1 VHHQTDRNHYPD
13 KNGFD
18 VNIAGHK
25 GGHPNSCYY
34 PYKGETHPAYDVPDL
49 EDGAV
54 GDYLADVLTDKAVDF
69 IESNK
74 DQPFFLNLWYYT
86 VHTPIHPR
94 KDKLEKYRKRQWV

>member
-1 VHHQTDRNHYPD
+1 M
-13 KNGFD
+13 
-18 VNIAGHK
+18 
-25 GGHPNSCYY
+25 
-34 PYKGETHPAYDVPDL
+34 
-49 EDGAV
+49 
-54 GDYLADVLTDKAVDF
+54 LTDKAVDF